1 MPKFNKED
9 FGNNLKKARKIKG
22 LTQEN
27 LASIIGKNE
36 TTIGRFENGKLL
48 PNAEEISLLC
58 DELEI
63 SEYELFR
70 SNTDNITNIENS
82 KNPFKSKE
90 LYLYYQ
96 AYYPKS
102 NSYKLGKFKLL
113 IAERPEKCK
122 VDFVDYKTNQVYMT
136 GYLLADTNI
145 AVFVFENNKEYS
157 LRLEVTEIILNIS
170 NGINGIMLGSLCC
183 TNGQYIPSIR
193 KCVISKEDIKTTEKI
208 EEMLKMTEKEIEEL
222 KKNDILYLDV
232 QNTYDFENEE

>member
-70 SNTDNITNIENS
+70 SNADNITNVENS

-90 LYLYYQ
+90 LYLY
-96 AYYPKS
+96 
-102 NSYKLGKFKLL
+102 
-113 IAERPEKCK
+113 
-122 VDFVDYKTNQVYMT
+122 
-136 GYLLADTNI
+136 
-145 AVFVFENNKEYS
+145 
-157 LRLEVTEIILNIS
+157 
-170 NGINGIMLGSLCC
+170 
-183 TNGQYIPSIR
+183 IR
-193 KCVISKEDIKTTEKI
+193 KIQITYRRKTW
-208 EEMLKMTEKEIEEL
+208 KM
-222 KKNDILYLDV
+222 
-232 QNTYDFENEE
+232 